1 MASLPTTVRQ
11 DASVNPP
18 SEFYFTQPT
27 NPYRDWLSSLRHR
40 WLLTSTTGAVIMLC
54 IIAALFF
61 VTPRY
66 RATAMVMIQPRIT
79 EVVKVNPVLS
89 QLPSD
94 SDTVTSELQVVRS
107 HDLLLRLVTELHLDA
122 HPEFDPNVPSA
133 WKQPA
138 REALETVR
146 PWLPSPVAGW
156 LTEQLAHKPLEGKS
170 RLNAVVES
178 VGRHIEAKPMGTRSR
193 VLGITFFARDRKL
206 PDLVVNALA
215 DLYIKNQ
222 FEMKQRTSE
231 EANRWITG
239 DLARL
244 SQNSAAAAR
253 HVADFRAANGFI
265 EGRDTALIRQ
275 QISELDTH
283 LTDGRVQRIALAAKL
298 KNVSAPNSNSLV
310 LASPLIQ
317 QLRQQQSNL
326 ATQNTELRFNF
337 GDKHPHLLANN
348 AQMADIERR
357 ITDEV
362 EKILSGLRSDYQT
375 ALDHEN
381 ALLRQLDGLKQE
393 MARLQVAEV
402 TLKQLEEDER
412 TDRALYENFLQRSKE
427 TLRSNFE
434 IPEAILISHAAE
446 PLAPYFPDKGLFLAV
461 GGLLSLLIG
470 LLAAIGGDK
479 LDRSFRSQ
487 RQVENALGVPVL
499 GIVPEFSRKT
509 HEGALNPL
517 SLIGSAMTD
526 ICTQL
531 KLDTSRCILIAS
543 ALPREGKT
551 TVGLLLA
558 RTAAMNGQRVLLVD
572 GDMRRS
578 GLHGSLHTGE
588 GLSDVLTG
596 RTELAQAIVRAPQSG
611 IDCITCGS
619 PADNPC
625 RLLASVAMRE
635 FLSDARQRYDLVI
648 VDSPAVMV
656 APDAVILGRLADETL
671 LFARWARTPREV
683 VHLALRRLNEGGGRV
698 AGAILSRTD
707 LKRIHRYSITD
718 GLSYSRAMRRYYPIR
733 QRATTWGVAPGLAPR
748 AARRSFESFGGFW
761 KIK

>member
-1 MASLPTTVRQ
+1 MASLPIT
-11 DASVNPP
+11 ASVNPP
-18 SEFYFTQPT
+18 SEFYVVQPA
-27 NPYRDWLSSLRHR
+27 NPYLDWLSSLRHH
-40 WLLTSTTGAVIMLC
+40 WLLASATGAVIMLGM
-54 IIAALFF
+54 IAVFLFL
-61 VTPRY
+61 TPRY
-66 RATAMVMIQPRIT
+66 RTTAMVMIQPRNT
-79 EVVKVNPVLS
+79 EVVKVDPVLS

-133 WKQPA
+133 WEQA
-138 REALETVR
+138 RREALETVR

-156 LTEQLAHKPLEGKS
+156 LTERLAHKPLEGQS

-178 VGRHIEAKPMGTRSR
+178 VERHLEAAPIGTRSR
-193 VLGITFFARDRKL
+193 VIGITLFARDRKL
-206 PDLVVNALA
+206 PDFVVNALA
-215 DLYIKNQ
+215 DLYIENQ
-222 FEMKQRTSE
+222 FEMKRRASE

-244 SQNSAAAAR
+244 SQNLAATAR
-253 HVADFRAANGFI
+253 RVADFRAANGLI

-283 LTDGRVQRIALAAKL
+283 LTGARVQRIALAAKL
-298 KNVSAPNSNSLV
+298 KNFSAPDSNSLV

-317 QLRQQQSNL
+317 QLRQQQSKL
-326 ATQNTELRFNF
+326 ATENTELRFNF
-337 GDKHPHLLANN
+337 GDQYPYLQVNN
-348 AQMADIERR
+348 AQMADIARR

-362 EKILSGLRSDYQT
+362 DKILSSLRSDYQA

-427 TLRSNFE
+427 TGRSNFE

-446 PLAPYFPDKGLFLAV
+446 PLAPYFPDKELFLAF
-461 GGLLSLLIG
+461 GGLVSLLIG
-470 LLAAIGGDK
+470 LLAALGRDK
-479 LDRSFRSQ
+479 LDQSFRSQ
-487 RQVENALGVPVL
+487 RQAENALGVPVL

-509 HEGALNPL
+509 DEGALNPL
-517 SLIGSAMTD
+517 SLIGSVMTD
-526 ICTQL
+526 IYTRL
-531 KLDTSRCILIAS
+531 KLDNSRCILVAS

-558 RTAAMNGQRVLLVD
+558 RTAAMRGQRVLLVD

-578 GLHGSLHTGE
+578 GLHGWLHTGE

-596 RTELAQAIVRAPQSG
+596 KTELAEAIVTAPQSG

-619 PADNPC
+619 QADNPC
-625 RLLASVAMRE
+625 LLLASVAMRE
-635 FLSDARQRYDLVI
+635 FLSNARQRYDLVI
-648 VDSPAVMV
+648 VDSPAVMA
-656 APDAVILGRLADETL
+656 APDAVILGPLADQTL

-683 VHLALRRLNEGGGRV
+683 VHLALRRLNEGGARV
-698 AGAILSRTD
+698 GGAILCRTD
-707 LKRIHRYSITD
+707 LKRIRRYSITD

-733 QRATTWGVAPGLAPR
+733 Q
-748 AARRSFESFGGFW
+748 
-761 KIK
+761 

>member
-1 MASLPTTVRQ
+1 MASLSTTVRQ
-11 DASVNPP
+11 DASVDPA
-18 SEFYFTQPT
+18 SAFYFVQPM
-27 NPYRDWLSSLRHR
+27 NPYHDWLSSLRHH
-40 WLLTSTTGAVIMLC
+40 WFLASATGAVIMLC
-54 IIAALFF
+54 LIAALFF
-61 VTPRY
+61 VPPRY
-66 RATAMVMIQPRIT
+66 RTTAMVMIQPRNT
-79 EVVKVNPVLS
+79 EVVKIDPVLS
-89 QLPSD
+89 RLPSD

-133 WKQPA
+133 WKQAA
-138 REALETVR
+138 REALEPVR
-146 PWLPSPVAGW
+146 PWLPSPVEGW
-156 LTEQLAHKPLEGKS
+156 VTKLLAHKPLEGKS

-178 VGRHIEAKPMGTRSR
+178 VVRHLEAAPIGVRSR
-193 VLGITFFARDRKL
+193 VIGITFFARDRKL
-206 PDLVVNALA
+206 PDVVVNALA

-222 FEMKQRTSE
+222 FEMKQRASE
-231 EANRWITG
+231 EANLWISG

-244 SQNSAAAAR
+244 SQNSAAAGR
-253 HVADFRAANGFI
+253 RVADFRAANGLI

-283 LTDGRVQRIALAAKL
+283 LTGVRVERIALAAKL
-298 KNVSAPNSNSLV
+298 KNFSAPNSNSLV

-317 QLRQQQSNL
+317 QLRQQQSIL
-326 ATQNTELRFNF
+326 ATENTELRFKL
-337 GDKHPHLLANN
+337 GDMSPHLLADN
-348 AQMADIERR
+348 AKMADIERR
-357 ITDEV
+357 TTNEV
-362 EKILSGLRSDYQT
+362 EKILSGLRSDYQA

-427 TLRSNFE
+427 TGRSTFE
-434 IPEAILISHAAE
+434 IPEATLISHAAE
-446 PLAPYFPDKGLFLAV
+446 PLAPYFPDKALFFAF
-461 GGLLSLLIG
+461 GGLVSLLIG
-470 LLAAIGGDK
+470 PLAAIGRGK

-487 RQVENALGVPVL
+487 RQVENALGVPVV

-517 SLIGSAMTD
+517 SLIGSVMTD
-526 ICTQL
+526 IYTRL

-543 ALPREGKT
+543 GLPREGKT

-578 GLHGSLHTGE
+578 GLHGWLHSGE

-596 RTELAQAIVRAPQSG
+596 KTELAEAIVTAPHSG

-619 PADNPC
+619 RADNPS
-625 RLLASVAMRE
+625 RLLASGAMRE
-635 FLSDARQRYDLVI
+635 FLSNARQRYDLVI
-648 VDSPAVMV
+648 LDSPAVM
-656 APDAVILGRLADETL
+656 AGPDALILGQLADETL

-683 VHLALRRLNEGGGRV
+683 VHLALRRLNEGGARV
-698 AGAILSRTD
+698 AGAILSRID
-707 LKRIHRYSITD
+707 LKRIRRYSITD

-733 QRATTWGVAPGLAPR
+733 Q
-748 AARRSFESFGGFW
+748 
-761 KIK
+761 